1 MESGGSADRGHLPL
15 CEWWACQGRQGHQG
29 RQVGVQRAGRGY
41 GTNRVHSACAGKGQK
56 NPSLL
61 TFSWVVPDSSVW
73 SQDFILPA
81 SFSIPSSRSVGSTC
95 WLLPA
100 MSLSFQEL
108 RLSGSKRERGPHACH
123 SRFPQ
128 RSMLLATS
136 LLWPPLPALD
146 GIRVLSPG
154 ASQTLVPLLHG
165 AGLAGGMGRRA
176 KVFMLLQAVS
186 SVLVLRFR
194 IPQEFP

>member
-1 MESGGSADRGHLPL
+1 MGTSLAVSGGPA
-15 CEWWACQGRQGHQG
+15 QGG
-29 RQVGVQRAGRGY
+29 RDTKKASGVHRSGGGY

-61 TFSWVVPDSSVW
+61 TFSWVVLESSVW
-73 SQDFILPA
+73 SQDFTLPA
-81 SFSIPSSRSVGSTC
+81 SFSIPRSGSVGSTC

-100 MSLSFQEL
+100 VSLSFQEEL

-123 SRFPQ
+123 SHFPQ

-136 LLWPPLPALD
+136 LLWPPLPALA

-154 ASQTLVPLLHG
+154 ASQTLVPLLRG
-165 AGLAGGMGRRA
+165 AWLAGGMGRRA